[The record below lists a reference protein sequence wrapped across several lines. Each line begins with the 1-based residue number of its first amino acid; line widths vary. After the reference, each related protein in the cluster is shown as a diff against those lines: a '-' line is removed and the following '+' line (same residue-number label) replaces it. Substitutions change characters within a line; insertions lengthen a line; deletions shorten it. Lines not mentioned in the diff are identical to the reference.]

1 MVADKGARHLRAD
14 TVRFLLL
21 VDADPAERRVVAATA
36 ARAGWNTLGSPS
48 GDQVQELLGGPNGDD
63 IRAVLIGRWDVEAGP
78 ALVRALRADRPGL
91 PIIVLAEGGSVGQ
104 AVEAMRAGASDFL
117 VRPVAPERLL
127 DALAANADR
136 RRASGELAPLS
147 EKMAPSLA
155 LEELVGGAPDF
166 RAALAVAAKA
176 ARSRLPLLIVG
187 EAGSGKETIARA
199 VHEASPRGRA
209 AFVSLDCRAVPANI
223 VDSELFGHVAGA
235 FPGAFA
241 ERVGKLV
248 EADGGT
254 LLLDG
259 VEDLPAATQAALDR
273 VLATGEVRPVG
284 CNGSNSV
291 DVRLIATSSRP
302 LGDAFDRGLAER
314 LSGTMVIVPALRE
327 RSGDIPSLARHLLAR
342 HTGQPGI
349 RPLSIG
355 EDALQVLMGY
365 GWPGN
370 VRQLSNVL
378 FRAALQCGG
387 SALTA
392 DDFPHIALQ
401 SRFTNRVG
409 DAAGQI
415 GKAATSAALAGGQS
429 ITLWQPDGHLRSLEQ
444 IEGDLIRL
452 AIGHYR
458 GKMTEVA
465 RRLGIGRSTLYR
477 KLAELGIDTGA

>member
-1 MVADKGARHLRAD
+1 MRAD

-21 VDADPAERRVVAATA
+21 VDADPAERRLVASTA
-36 ARAGWNTLGSPS
+36 VRAGWNTLGSPA
-48 GDQVQELLGGPNGDD
+48 GAPAQELLAGPHGHE
-63 IRAVLIGRWDVEAGP
+63 IKAVLVGRWDPHTGP
-78 ALVRALRADRPGL
+78 ALVRTLRADRPGL

-127 DALAANADR
+127 EALAVNADR

-199 VHEASPRGRA
+199 VHEASPRGKA
-209 AFVSLDCRAVPANI
+209 PFLSLDCRAFPANI
-223 VDSELFGHVAGA
+223 IDSELFGHVAGA

-241 ERVGKLV
+241 ERIGKLV

-254 LLLDG
+254 LLLDE
-259 VEDLPAATQAALDR
+259 VADLPAATQAALDR

-291 DVRLIATSSRP
+291 DVRLIATSSKP
-302 LGDAFDRGLAER
+302 LAPSFDQGLAER
-314 LSGTMVIVPALRE
+314 LAGTVVSVPSLRE
-327 RSGDIPSLARHLLAR
+327 RSGDIPALARHLLAR

-349 RPLSIG
+349 SPLSIG
-355 EDALQVLMGY
+355 EDALQVLMRY

-378 FRAALQCGG
+378 FRAALQCQGA
-387 SALTA
+387 ALTA
-392 DDFPHIALQ
+392 EDFPHIVLQ

-409 DAAGQI
+409 DTAGEIGQAAS
-415 GKAATSAALAGGQS
+415 AAALAGGPG
-429 ITLWQPDGHLRSLEQ
+429 ITLWQADGHLRPMEA